1 MTLLTYLNDKVHL
14 DPEVEEGLDRLFKRE
29 EYPKGQELLQPGN
42 LSKKVYFVEE
52 GLMRSFYLRE
62 GKDVTHLF
70 LAENSF
76 YMPIENV
83 YFKEQSPYGLQLLE
97 HCTLRYASYPEVEK
111 YLDRSLELEKFFR
124 YLLIDV
130 LKTLSDRVYTI
141 QFQSARE
148 RYQTMID
155 TYPDILL
162 RAPLGHIASYLG
174 ITQQTLSVI
183 RGQI

>member
-1 MTLLTYLNDKVHL
+1 MTLRSYLNEQVPLQESLEQEIDH
-14 DPEVEEGLDRLFKRE
+14 LFKRE
-29 EYPKGQELLQPGN
+29 ELPKGHELLSPEN
-42 LSKKVYFVEE
+42 LSKKVVFVEQ
-52 GLMRSFYLRE
+52 GLMRLYYIRD

-70 LAENSF
+70 RAENSF
-76 YMPIENV
+76 YTPIESV
-83 YFKEQSPYGLQLLE
+83 YFQEKSPYGLQLLE
-97 HCTLRYASYPEVEK
+97 KSTIRYADYPDVEK
-111 YLDRSLELEKFFR
+111 YLDQSSELEHFFR

-130 LKTLSDRVYTI
+130 LKTLSDRLYSI

-155 TYPDILL
+155 SYPDILL

-183 RGQI
+183 RSQM

>member
-1 MTLLTYLNDKVHL
+1 MTLLSYLNEKVQL
-14 DPEVEEGLDRLFKRE
+14 EQELQEKLDRLFKRE
-29 EYPKGQELLQPGN
+29 QFSKGHELLQPQN
-42 LSKKVYFVEE
+42 LSKNVYFMEE
-52 GLMRSFYLRE
+52 GLMRIFYVRE

-70 LAENSF
+70 LPENSF
-76 YMPIENV
+76 YTPIENV
-83 YFKEQSPYGLQLLE
+83 YFREKSPYGLQLLE
-97 HCTLRYASYPEVEK
+97 NSVIRYASYPDVEK
-111 YLDRSLELEKFFR
+111 YLNQSSELEHFFR
-124 YLLIDV
+124 YLLVDV
-130 LKTLSDRVYTI
+130 LKTLSDRLYTI

-183 RGQI
+183 RSQI